1 MHSTVRDYVIDYE
14 TARKLVKQADD
25 RSQLKDMAN
34 NPNMRYLLRVR
45 IHRPNLAMVAIQT
58 FYNFHDLGL
67 N

>member
-45 IHRPNLAMVAIQT
+45 IHRPNLAMVAIQ
-58 FYNFHDLGL
+58 
-67 N
+67 